1 MTFKLDSTVLHSLAR
16 DIHIALEQNSADTC

>member
-16 DIHIALEQNSADTC
+16 DIHIALEQSSADAC